1 MLSTL
6 IFATI
11 VGFGFFA
18 IAAIVDSL
26 RRHARGFREIR
37 EALKTVED
45 SREVR
50 TCLRTLTVTRAAAQV
65 YRPEFTPA
73 ARRLLS
79 LPVQRAA

>member
-18 IAAIVDSL
+18 VGAIVASL
-26 RRHARGFREIR
+26 RRHGRGFREIR
-37 EALKTVED
+37 EALKTVEV

-50 TCLRTLTVTRAAAQV
+50 TKVRTLTVTRAAAKV

-79 LPVQRAA
+79 LPVRHAA